1 MEITEKMLSIFQ
13 IVNDWLKFA
22 EAKNA
27 VLLAFSGTGI
37 TVIVTYLSAA
47 SNVLNSL
54 QQGSLISMSLLCI
67 SALISSLSFLPKTD
81 LERIVW
87 LISKPSRRSK
97 LGLKDSDNFYFFN
110 DLKKYQPVEL
120 LSSMNRLYFDDQVE
134 LPYKKED
141 LDLASQIIVNS
152 EIASIK
158 FKFFTAS
165 LSILILS
172 FFVTPISLLFSLL
185 LYHSL

>member
-1 MEITEKMLSIFQ
+1 MEVTEKLLSIFQ
-13 IVNDWLKFA
+13 ITNDWLKFA

-27 VLLAFSGTGI
+27 VLLAFSGTGV

-47 SNVLNSL
+47 SNVPNSL
-54 QQGSLISMSLLCI
+54 QQGSSISMSLLFI

-87 LISKPSRRSK
+87 LMSKPSRRVK
-97 LGLKDSDNFYFFN
+97 HGLKDTDNFYFFN

-120 LSSMNRLYFDDQVE
+120 LSSMNRLYFDDQIK
-134 LPYKKED
+134 LPFRKED
-141 LDLASQIIVNS
+141 LDVVSQTIVNS

-172 FFVTPISLLFSLL
+172 FFVTPISLLISLL
-185 LYHSL
+185 LYRSL